1 MKVLVKRKLKEILEK
16 TSEPMQLQLK
26 VKMKLESRLHN
37 QKQHVASVKQKLRTA
52 LASEKYKVQKH

>member
-1 MKVLVKRKLKEILEK
+1 MR
-16 TSEPMQLQLK
+16 LQLK

-37 QKQHVASVKQKLRTA
+37 QKQHVASVKQKRWEP

>member
-1 MKVLVKRKLKEILEK
+1 MKVLVKGSSKRYSCKNIWNQC
-16 TSEPMQLQLK
+16 SLQLK

-37 QKQHVASVKQKLRTA
+37 QKQHVEKEALRTA

>member
-1 MKVLVKRKLKEILEK
+1 
-16 TSEPMQLQLK
+16 MQLQLK

-37 QKQHVASVKQKLRTA
+37 QKQHVASVKQKRWEP